1 MRVFGLVYGIAAYAF
16 FLATF
21 LYAIGFVGNLIVP
34 KSIDVGGAGA
44 PLVEA
49 LIVDVLFL
57 GLFAIQHSVMARQ
70 GFKRVL
76 TRIVPKPI
84 ERSTYVLLASAILAG
99 LFYHWRPI
107 TEIVWT
113 VDNAVARQVLHA
125 LFWFGWAVLLV
136 STFLIS
142 HFELFGIKQVVNA
155 AQGRE
160 VGEMAFKTPGF
171 YRLVRHPLYLGFLIA
186 FWSTPDMTVGHLLFA
201 IATTGYIFIGIAL
214 EERDLIGMF
223 GERYRQY
230 RREVR
235 MLLPL
240 PKRVDKAAELTGTG
254 PLGARDL

>member
-1 MRVFGLVYGIAAYAF
+1 
-16 FLATF
+16 
-21 LYAIGFVGNLIVP
+21 
-34 KSIDVGGAGA
+34 
-44 PLVEA
+44 
-49 LIVDVLFL
+49 
-57 GLFAIQHSVMARQ
+57 MARQ
-70 GFKRVL
+70 GFKRVW
-76 TRIVPKPI
+76 TRIIPKPL

-113 VDNAVARQVLHA
+113 VDNAAARQVLQA
-125 LFWFGWAVLLV
+125 LFWFGWATVLI

-142 HFELFGIKQVVNA
+142 HFELFGLKQLVKA

-160 VGEMAFKTPGF
+160 VGEMAFKKPGP

-186 FWSTPDMTVGHLLFA
+186 FWSTPDMTAGHLLFA
-201 IATTGYIFIGIAL
+201 VATTGHILIGIAL

-235 MLLPL
+235 MLLPW
-240 PKRVDKAAELTGTG
+240 PERADRAAEVTGAG
-254 PLGARDL
+254 RLGARDL